1 MATVSLKKK
10 ILAATIASSVVLTT
24 VPGAVPTHPA
34 NRFVLASDS
43 VSTELGSS
51 PSSSRGEK
59 YTVERDFEIKLK
71 PTSAPAKV
79 EIPRGWTYSFAHAG
93 ARDAGAFVRVQSE
106 GDNLFIYPKPG
117 VDGKRLDI
125 VLADGNGTSWLH
137 RFEIKLVVDT
147 RETVHQLKSGE
158 TLEIAKRSSHVVTQG
173 GHLVAVSSSS
183 TNATNLVVTANP
195 GVGGLAIVEVKDEWG
210 NTYRHKI
217 TVVDTHSA
225 PNPNPQPNP
234 NPAPAPAPVVATHVL
249 TIHDRQDA
257 VIKYGTS
264 TNTLTIISGGDLIFP
279 LQPTAGGWVLAPRQ
293 GSNGL
298 VVLEERDASGRA
310 LARYEVTI
318 VPARISEYSYNIH
331 SGQKLEIRGSNLVLV
346 SGEGLST
353 LTQTPTTWTIQ
364 PKPGASGQIVV
375 EGRDARGRV
384 EVRYTLTLVTPPS
397 AGGGV
402 TTIPAVVDH
411 FFNVAPG
418 GKIEFTITPGNTLHV
433 DRPDMVTI
441 TEQGNQRIVTVKPG
455 ASGTVVIT
463 ERDPN
468 GNPVNRYTIT
478 IVSPPAGAGEGTGAP
493 GGSGGPGGA
502 TIIDE
507 KPASGTE
514 TVTPGGVPGGAPGQ
528 GGTIDIIST
537 GPDGTITVRVP
548 GTGGTLKV
556 GDGTGFRIVDNGDGT
571 WTITRLDGTPI
582 TGPLPIT
589 WTGAGGIE
597 VTNTVTVTVDQAS
610 ESGNAAGSSLDPK
623 CIASLVGFSAPLLLL
638 IPLGILAQVRVPGLE
653 FLHDQLNGALQRLN
667 AQAQQGLGIY
677 DDRGAR
683 TAANAQAAF
692 HRRNDELIGAGVG
705 ALALLALG
713 LVAGDLT
720 MRACGYGEHTSS
732 QMIKNA
738 IDKGKA
744 KQAEKKLGQAPSAAP
759 AAPAAPSVPAPPTAR
774 QAPRR

>member
-43 VSTELGSS
+43 VSTELGSVVDYDNEFWLFEMGKGVKTVPFPKGATS
-51 PSSSRGEK
+51 FEVLDLASRS
-59 YTVERDFEIKLK
+59 L
-71 PTSAPAKV
+71 PTYVSIRNAGDKV
-79 EIPRGWTYSFAHAG
+79 EIS
-93 ARDAGAFVRVQSE
+93 
-106 GDNLFIYPKPG
+106 PKPG
-117 VDGKRLDI
+117 ADGKELLI
-125 VLADGNGTSWLH
+125 VFSDATGRKWESRRG
-137 RFEIKLVVDT
+137 IVVQT
-147 RETVHQLKSGE
+147 RTTETAHQLKSGE
-158 TLEIAKRSSHVVTQG
+158 TLDIPQGSSHVVKQG
-173 GHLVAVSSSS
+173 GDLITVTASR
-183 TNATNLVVTANP
+183 TNANNLTVTANP

-225 PNPNPQPNP
+225 PNPQPNP
-234 NPAPAPAPVVATHVL
+234 NPAPAPAVVTHNL

-257 VIKYGTS
+257 VIKHGTS

-310 LARYEVTI
+310 LARYELTI
-318 VPARISEYSYNIH
+318 VPARVSEYSYNIH
-331 SGQKLEIRGSNLVLV
+331 SGQKLDIRGSNLVLV
-346 SGEGLST
+346 AGEGLST
-353 LTQTPTTWTIQ
+353 ITQTPTTWTIQ
-364 PKPGASGQIVV
+364 PKPGATGQIVI

-384 EVRYTLTLVTPPS
+384 EVRYTLTLVQPP
-397 AGGGV
+397 ATGGAV

-433 DRPDMVTI
+433 DRPDVVTI

-744 KQAEKKLGQAPSAAP
+744 KQAEKKLGQAAP
-759 AAPAAPSVPAPPTAR
+759 AAPAAPAVPAPPTAR
-774 QAPRR
+774 PAPRR